1 MIYINLILVAFVVER
16 TVEILV
22 DSKLFAPLRSY
33 IAKKAIPDLAVES
46 QKPYFWWFCH
56 SLSSCGYCM
65 SVWVAGFYAVFFRI
79 GIVEFSLMN
88 WMINALL
95 LHGLSNI
102 IHVIYMIIY
111 KGRVKYHHI
120 TYTKSTEDGL

>member
-46 QKPYFWWFCH
+46 QQSYFWWFCH